1 MKLIDLLNENIIEEG
16 LYSVTV
22 DLMGPMKVQVR
33 AKDEKEA
40 KKLVASKLQRGMRD
54 VKKVKKISE
63 RKVNEVDAATQKK
76 IDQVIKQK
84 KAVIKKY
91 DNMVNPSMKAVYSND
106 ISKLNAKLRKLRGES
121 INEAINLPEGSH
133 TIKTERFGD
142 IRITVEENVTGPGF
156 DQQLMVEVKHQKPGS
171 TYLGHF
177 IIEGKADGKGGK
189 AKVEFKKGKG
199 SVRLP

>member
-22 DLMGPMKVQVR
+22 DLMGPMKVQVK

-40 KKLVASKLQRGMRD
+40 KKIVASKLQRGMRD
-54 VKKVKKISE
+54 VKGVKKISE

-84 KAVIKKY
+84 KAVIKKM
-91 DNMVNPSMKAVYSND
+91 DKMVNPSMKAVYSND

-142 IRITVEENVTGPGF
+142 IRITVEENVTGPGY

-177 IIEGKADGKGGK
+177 IIEGKADGEGGK
-189 AKVEFKKGKG
+189 AKVTFKKGKG

>member
-22 DLMGPMKVQVR
+22 DLMGPMKVQVK

-40 KKLVASKLQRGMRD
+40 KKIVASKLQRGMRD
-54 VKKVKKISE
+54 VKGIKKISE

-84 KAVIKKY
+84 KAVIKKM

-121 INEAINLPEGSH
+121 INEAVNLPEGSH

-142 IRITVEENVTGPGF
+142 IRITVEENVTGPGY

-177 IIEGKADGKGGK
+177 IIEGKADGEGGK
-189 AKVEFKKGKG
+189 AKVTFKKGKG

>member
-22 DLMGPMKVQVR
+22 DLMGPMKVQVK

-40 KKLVASKLQRGMRD
+40 KKIVASKLQRGMRD
-54 VKKVKKISE
+54 VKGVKKISE

-84 KAVIKKY
+84 KAVIKKM

-121 INEAINLPEGSH
+121 INEAVNLPEGSH

-142 IRITVEENVTGPGF
+142 IRITVEENVTGPGY

-177 IIEGKADGKGGK
+177 IIEGKADGEGGK
-189 AKVEFKKGKG
+189 AKVTFKKGKG

>member
-1 MKLIDLLNENIIEEG
+1 MKLIDLLNENRIEEG

-22 DLMGPMKVQVR
+22 DLMGPMKVQVK

-40 KKLVASKLQRGMRD
+40 KKIVASKLQRGMRD

-63 RKVNEVDAATQKK
+63 G
-76 IDQVIKQK
+76 
-84 KAVIKKY
+84 
-91 DNMVNPSMKAVYSND
+91 
-106 ISKLNAKLRKLRGES
+106 KLN
-121 INEAINLPEGSH
+121 EAVNLPEGSH

-142 IRITVEENVTGPGF
+142 IRITVEENVTGPGY
-156 DQQLMVEVKHQKPGS
+156 DQQLMGEVKHQKPGS

-177 IIEGKADGKGGK
+177 IIEGKADGEGGK
-189 AKVEFKKGKG
+189 AKVTFKKGKG

>member
-1 MKLIDLLNENIIEEG
+1 MDLLNENELQEG
-16 LYSVTV
+16 MYSVTV

-40 KKLVASKLQRGMRD
+40 KKIVASKLQRGMRD
-54 VKKVKKISE
+54 VKGVKKISE

-106 ISKLNAKLRKLRGES
+106 ISKLNAKLRKLRGD
-121 INEAINLPEGSH
+121 N
-133 TIKTERFGD
+133 
-142 IRITVEENVTGPGF
+142 
-156 DQQLMVEVKHQKPGS
+156 
-171 TYLGHF
+171 
-177 IIEGKADGKGGK
+177 
-189 AKVEFKKGKG
+189 
-199 SVRLP
+199 